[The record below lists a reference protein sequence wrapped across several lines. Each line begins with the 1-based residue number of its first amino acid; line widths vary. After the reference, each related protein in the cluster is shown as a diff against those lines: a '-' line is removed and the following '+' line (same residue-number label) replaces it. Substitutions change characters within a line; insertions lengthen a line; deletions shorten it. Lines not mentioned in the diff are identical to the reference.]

1 MVAPLTNIAP
11 KCQREIIE
19 SKKNRQRETERETSL
34 IYHIKRGGDNVG
46 GKEEEKDLCLNGFK
60 VERKKNMNFGVLHV
74 IIINGRV
81 WGG

>member
-11 KCQREIIE
+11 KCQREN
-19 SKKNRQRETERETSL
+19 NREYKREQDKERKEIETSL

-60 VERKKNMNFGVLHV
+60 VERKKNINFGVLHV
-74 IIINGRV
+74 IIINGRL
-81 WGG
+81 